1 MHGELG
7 PSAHAARKR
16 PCRLCQ
22 VLLVQDRAAHAHPMA
37 QLAFVVCD
45 ERDVLERRGPG
56 ARACDPAGPRSWV
69 DCACRHGQPCPYQG
83 VRCPRSCAARWS
95 CPLPTA
101 PHAQARACRNMQ
113 VGVAQERA
121 RGICAVVAGES
132 LDDETAGGWLPSD
145 GPCGSHEASVARCTR
160 AASQRFGIPMP
171 ASTRASNNLSDSQL
185 SRMTVAVQAMSSR
198 CRARSWRGRRFRRSR
213 VPAIR

>member
-1 MHGELG
+1 MGQCTAELG

-56 ARACDPAGPRSWV
+56 HERAILQDHAHGWIVRAVMDNRARIRAFDARDYAQQGGLARSRR
-69 DCACRHGQPCPYQG
+69 RH
-83 VRCPRSCAARWS
+83 
-95 CPLPTA
+95 
-101 PHAQARACRNMQ
+101 HAQARACRNMQ

-132 LDDETAGGWLPSD
+132 LNDEAAGGWHAL
-145 GPCGSHEASVARCTR
+145 
-160 AASQRFGIPMP
+160 
-171 ASTRASNNLSDSQL
+171 
-185 SRMTVAVQAMSSR
+185 
-198 CRARSWRGRRFRRSR
+198 
-213 VPAIR
+213 